1 MHKSRKIVGYYQFGR
16 YLWTF
21 NRNAKEGL
29 GLWRY
34 TPNFRGM
41 KKYYYDIA
49 NLTMTLSL
57 PEGVAVD
64 TLLPTMRGFRVES
77 AGEQAPIL
85 EAECVAKESIP
96 NPEAGEVL
104 EQVVNDMGCVT
115 IIRVEGGYVITT
127 TFDNHQHTHC
137 MYLAECFSKALLL
150 MDWQDK
156 MCHSALS
163 SLLRIAFGQAIVWHN
178 GVSIHSSTVTLGDK
192 AYMFLGKSGTGKS
205 THSRMWLESFPECEL
220 LNDDNPMIRV
230 EGGEVKVYGTPWSGK
245 THCYKNRSAQVQGL
259 VRLRQAPENRFTRRR
274 GCEAFV
280 ELLPSC
286 AVLRFDDE
294 LYDKM
299 CDTLA
304 AVALQTTVGV
314 MDCLPNTD
322 AAQVCRAA
330 VEK

>member
-21 NRNAKEGL
+21 NRNTKEGL

-205 THSRMWLESFPECEL
+205 THSRMWLESFAECEL

-245 THCYKNRSAQVQGL
+245 IHCYKNRSAQVQGL

-304 AVALQTTVGV
+304 AVAQQTTVGV
-314 MDCLPNTD
+314 MDCLPNAD

>member
-205 THSRMWLESFPECEL
+205 THSRMWLVSFPECEL

-304 AVALQTTVGV
+304 AVAQQTTVGV
-314 MDCLPNTD
+314 MDCLPNTE

>member
-1 MHKSRKIVGYYQFGR
+1 M
-16 YLWTF
+16 
-21 NRNAKEGL
+21 N
-29 GLWRY
+29 
-34 TPNFRGM
+34 
-41 KKYYYDIA
+41 KYYYDIA
-49 NLTMTLSL
+49 NLTMTLSV

-64 TLLPTMRGFRVES
+64 ALLPTMRDFRVES
-77 AGEQAPIL
+77 AGEQTPIL
-85 EAECVAKESIP
+85 EAECVAEELIPGPES
-96 NPEAGEVL
+96 GEVL

-127 TFDNHQHTHC
+127 TFDNHQHTHY
-137 MYLAECFSKALLL
+137 MFLTDRFSKALLSL
-150 MDWQDK
+150 DWQDK
-156 MCHSALS
+156 MCAASLS

-205 THSRMWLESFPECEL
+205 THSRMWLEAFGESEL
-220 LNDDNPMIRV
+220 LNDDNPMIRI
-230 EGGEVKVYGTPWSGK
+230 ECGEVKVYGTPWSGK
-245 THCYKNRSAQVQGL
+245 THCYKNRSAQVQGV

-280 ELLPSC
+280 EMLPSC

-294 LYDKM
+294 LYNKM

-304 AVALQTTVGV
+304 AVAQSVKVGV

-322 AAQVCRAA
+322 AAQVCREA

>member
-1 MHKSRKIVGYYQFGR
+1 
-16 YLWTF
+16 
-21 NRNAKEGL
+21 
-29 GLWRY
+29 
-34 TPNFRGM
+34 M

-127 TFDNHQHTHC
+127 TFDNHQYTHC

-205 THSRMWLESFPECEL
+205 THSRMWLESFAECEL

-245 THCYKNRSAQVQGL
+245 TRCYKNRSAQVQGL
-259 VRLRQAPENRFTRRR
+259 VRLRQAPENRFTRRK

-304 AVALQTTVGV
+304 AVAQQTTVGV

-330 VEK
+330 VDK